1 MSKKPGDTKNKKTKL
16 NQTYTYASVGQ
27 KHSLTVTPWHHR
39 VSVAVMNIQE
49 EHSSFQRNCRLAFFS
64 GCAETKA
71 QKATNP
77 GREPAGGACGPVPL
91 RPCPAAA
98 LSRCGPVPPR
108 PCPAPAPAQKPAPVK
123 HCSLHPP
130 LPQPSKI
137 REWNP
142 GVKTQLS
149 EEQGGWIFKDLAHER
164 DLFQRDTKAIRL
176 SIKTSVLTLQ
186 TVN

>member
-1 MSKKPGDTKNKKTKL
+1 M
-16 NQTYTYASVGQ
+16 GQ

-91 RPCPAAA
+91 
-98 LSRCGPVPPR
+98 R